1 MSQHLSPL
9 IAIAVLRY
17 ETYETTEEQDDSCNE
32 LGSGNK
38 SRIET
43 GQPILREVSS
53 SPNHL
58 FWLILVLT
66 CTCQRVTERK
76 AIPNSRIYRLLDV

>member
-58 FWLILVLT
+58 FWEEEAYS
-66 CTCQRVTERK
+66 CTNMYLSKSNREEGD
-76 AIPNSRIYRLLDV
+76 S